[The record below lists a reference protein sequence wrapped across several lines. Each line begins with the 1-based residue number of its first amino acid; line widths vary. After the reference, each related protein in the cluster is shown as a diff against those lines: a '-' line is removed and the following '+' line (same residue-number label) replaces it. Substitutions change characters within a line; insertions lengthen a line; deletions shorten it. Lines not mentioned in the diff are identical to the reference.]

1 MTGSHFT
8 CFSCKKVQILKRMW
22 RGAVEGGEGGTRL
35 LALHTEASL
44 GLQVIAERESACP
57 FCPYSTPIVVGI
69 FGTGISATQ
78 VSDRQLLVYQSFSY

>member
-1 MTGSHFT
+1 
-8 CFSCKKVQILKRMW
+8 MW

-69 FGTGISATQ
+69 LGAGISATQ
-78 VSDRQLLVYQSFSY
+78 VSGLELLVDEALSY